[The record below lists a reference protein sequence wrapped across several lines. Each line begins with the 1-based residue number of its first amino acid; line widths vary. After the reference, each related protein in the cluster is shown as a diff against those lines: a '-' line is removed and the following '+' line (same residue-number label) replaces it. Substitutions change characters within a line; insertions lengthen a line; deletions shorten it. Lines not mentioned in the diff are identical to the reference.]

1 MGFCRSSLRVPA
13 VLLQTPHLASAQD
26 LDSRLSGTEAP
37 PLIPG
42 PSLLKTWMSGSQRM
56 RVVLILPPR
65 LPWTDNRDGLL

>member
-42 PSLLKTWMSGSQRM
+42 PQSLEDLDVRKSAHACSAHPAPT
-56 RVVLILPPR
+56 VAL
-65 LPWTDNRDGLL
+65 D